1 MSSALRRW
9 VNFPFIFI
17 IRAYQITLSPIFG
30 RGCRYEPTCSH
41 YGLAAYRTY
50 GPLRATWLTAWRI
63 LRCHPF
69 ARGGYDPLPL
79 PDSGATA
86 AQAHEADEQGCPG
99 R

>member
-1 MSSALRRW
+1 VSPHLRRW
-9 VNFPFIFI
+9 INLPFVVV

-41 YGLAAYRTY
+41 FGLAAYRTY
-50 GPLRATWLTAWRI
+50 GPLRATWLTAARV

-79 PDSGATA
+79 PDSVAPA
-86 AQAHEADEQGCPG
+86 AQEQHASEK
-99 R
+99 